1 MTSPL
6 GATVPIGVSN
16 RHLHLSPADVT
27 RLLGDGKSLTVDRMI
42 TQPGQYAA
50 KERIDVVGPK
60 GTLSGMRVVG
70 PARAATQVELALT
83 DARILGV
90 SAHLANS
97 GKLAGTE
104 GGVTLVG
111 PAGSVTL
118 STGVIVAA
126 RHLHCSPADAT
137 RLGVSDGDW
146 IDVGCGT
153 GSRQVIFEGLLV
165 RAGAAHATEV
175 HLDTDE
181 AAAAGV
187 ATGDQARIVAWRPAG
202 GGGSATP

>member
-1 MTSPL
+1 MTSPV
-6 GATVPIGVSN
+6 GAAVPIGVSN
-16 RHLHLSPADVT
+16 RHLHLSPADVA
-27 RLLGDGKSLTVDRMI
+27 RLLGEGKALTVDRMI

-50 KERIDVVGPK
+50 RERIDVIGPRGK
-60 GTLSGMRVVG
+60 LTGMRVVG
-70 PARAATQVELALT
+70 PPRAATQVELALT
-83 DARILGV
+83 DTRTLGIT
-90 SAHLANS
+90 AHLANS
-97 GKLAGTE
+97 GKLTGSS

-111 PAGSVTL
+111 PAGSVLL

-126 RHLHCSPADAT
+126 RHLHCSPDDAR

-146 IDVGCGT
+146 IDVECGA
-153 GSRQVIFEGLLV
+153 GSRRVVFEGLLV

-187 ATGDQARIVAWRPAG
+187 ATGDEARIMAWHPAG
-202 GGGSATP
+202 GPPE

>member
-1 MTSPL
+1 MTSPPPV
-6 GATVPIGVSN
+6 GAIVPIGVSN
-16 RHLHLSPADVT
+16 RHLHLSPADVG

-60 GTLSGMRVVG
+60 GTLAGMRVVG
-70 PARAATQVELALT
+70 PARSATQVELAFT
-83 DARILGV
+83 DARTLGV
-90 SAHLANS
+90 TPHLANS
-97 GKLAGTE
+97 GKLAGST

-111 PAGSVTL
+111 PAGSVNL
-118 STGVIVAA
+118 SSGLIVAA
-126 RHLHCSPADAT
+126 RHLHCSPGDAT
-137 RLGVSDGDW
+137 RLGVADGDW
-146 IDVGCGT
+146 IDVVCGT

-187 ATGDQARIVAWRPAG
+187 ATGDRAQIVAWRPAG
-202 GGGSATP
+202 GPGGR

>member
-1 MTSPL
+1 MSSPV
-6 GATVPIGVSN
+6 GSTVPIGVSN

-27 RLLGDGKSLTVDRMI
+27 RLLGDGKTLTIDRMI

-50 KERIDVVGPK
+50 RERIDVVGPR
-60 GTLSGMRVVG
+60 GRLTGLRVVG
-70 PARAATQVELALT
+70 PPRSATQVELAFT
-83 DARILGV
+83 DARTLGV

-97 GKLAGTE
+97 GKLTGSA
-104 GGVTLVG
+104 GGVTLEG

-118 STGVIVAA
+118 TSGVIIAA

-137 RLGVSDGDW
+137 RLGVRDGDW
-146 IDVGCGT
+146 IDIVCGT
-153 GSRQVIFEGLLV
+153 LSRQVVFEGLLV
-165 RAGAAHATEV
+165 RAGPAHATEV

-187 ATGDQARIVAWRPAG
+187 TTGDPARVVAWRPMG
-202 GGGSATP
+202 GAVTP